1 MNAII
6 GEALVKQAEK
16 LAATAKDGTLKLG
29 AQTYVLTFDHREWVY
44 QVKDQ
49 AGELVARF
57 NTKTLAN
64 AKRMTREW
72 FAN

>member
-1 MNAII
+1 MSII
-6 GEALVKQAEK
+6 NDALLKQAQK
-16 LAATAKDGTLKLG
+16 LATSAKNGTLKLG
-29 AQTYVLTFDHREWVY
+29 AQTYVLAFNPREWVY
-44 QVKDQ
+44 EVTDS